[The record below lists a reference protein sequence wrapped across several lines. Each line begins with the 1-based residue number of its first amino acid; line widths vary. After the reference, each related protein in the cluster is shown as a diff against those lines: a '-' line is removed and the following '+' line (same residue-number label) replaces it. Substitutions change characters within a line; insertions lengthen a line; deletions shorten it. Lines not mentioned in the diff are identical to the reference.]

1 MVPSGS
7 HRTTEEPVWQVH
19 WLQVCCR
26 CCCGSR
32 MRVFYSLEVMGTD
45 ITTFQFLFLE
55 DSVEP
60 ALFAILTDL
69 LLRSFISAVQ
79 ISP

>member
-1 MVPSGS
+1 M
-7 HRTTEEPVWQVH
+7 
-19 WLQVCCR
+19 
-26 CCCGSR
+26 
-32 MRVFYSLEVMGTD
+32 FYSLEVMGTD